1 MSISASWASGDNY
14 RIDLVRTIA
23 WVKVWKRPELT
34 RERGA
39 TLAREK
45 VTLLRKLADGPRSMA
60 KALLLDLRDAPTSWG
75 PMTQAALAEILST
88 WEQAGR
94 RIAILL
100 SPDPVQ
106 GVLIRPL
113 IKEAAPTQGR
123 TFQLEAEALDYS
135 VHGPHGSPLATIET
149 GRGPR
154 GGERR

>member
-23 WVKVWKRPELT
+23 WVKVWKRPDLT

-60 KALLLDLRDAPTSWG
+60 KALLLDLREAPTSWG
-75 PMTQAALAEILST
+75 PMTQAALAEILSA
-88 WEQAGR
+88 WEHAGR

-100 SPDPVQ
+100 SQDPVQ
-106 GVLIRPL
+106 GVLVRPL
-113 IKEAAPTQGR
+113 IKQAAPNQAR
-123 TFQLEAEALDYS
+123 TYLAEAEALDYS
-135 VHGPHGSPLATIET
+135 VHGQPSAP
-149 GRGPR
+149 PR
-154 GGERR
+154 ND